1 MTRRSALVGAIL
13 VAVVATGLP
22 ASAHRRD
29 LMTPNG
35 RVGGIIQTLETTT
48 ADMKEMFG
56 RPTEKKIQRV
66 GCSRVIR
73 LRWRGEI
80 QTYAYKADPDR
91 IVVDVKVNTSEVTAR
106 RLGETYAF
114 HTRKGLHPLDSEE
127 KLQELYPRRNGMTHN
142 GHTHYILGEGEFG
155 TKLMAKVID
164 GVVVQLEVAPYE
176 FC

>member
-1 MTRRSALVGAIL
+1 MLRRMLVGVVIGAVL
-13 VAVVATGLP
+13 VAVLP
-22 ASAHRRD
+22 AGAHPRD
-29 LMTPNG
+29 LMTSNG
-35 RVGGIIQTLETTT
+35 RVGAIIQTGETTN

-56 RPTEKKIQRV
+56 RPTAKKIVRV

-106 RLGETYAF
+106 GLGDTYEF
-114 HTRKGLHPLDSEE
+114 HTRKGLRPGDSEDV
-127 KLQELYPRRNGMTHN
+127 LRELYPRRNGITHN

-155 TKLMAKVID
+155 QKLMAKVID
-164 GVVVQLEVAPYE
+164 AVVVQLEVAPYE

>member
-1 MTRRSALVGAIL
+1 MRLSLALAAAVSCALLL
-13 VAVVATGLP
+13 VPFP

-29 LMTPNG
+29 LMTVNG
-35 RVGGIIQTLETTT
+35 RVGNIIQTGETTN

-56 RPTEKKIQRV
+56 RPSEKKIVRV

-73 LRWRGEI
+73 LRWRGDI
-80 QTYAYKADPDR
+80 QTYAYKGDPDR
-91 IVVDVKVNTSEVTAR
+91 VVVDVKVNAAEVTAR

-114 HTRKGLHPLDSEE
+114 HTRKGLRVSDSEE
-127 KLQELYPRRNGMTHN
+127 TLQELYPRRNGITHN
-142 GHTHYILGEGEFG
+142 GHTHYILRDSG
-155 TKLMAKVID
+155 TKLLGKVID

>member
-1 MTRRSALVGAIL
+1 MKRSFVGVL
-13 VAVVATGLP
+13 VAAVLLAALP
-22 ASAHRRD
+22 VWAHPRD
-29 LMTPNG
+29 LMTSNG
-35 RVGGIIQTLETTT
+35 RVGSIIQTGETTN

-56 RPTEKKIQRV
+56 RPTDKKIVRV

-106 RLGETYAF
+106 GLGDTYAF
-114 HTRKGLHPLDSEE
+114 HTRKGLHPLDSEDV
-127 KLQELYPRRNGMTHN
+127 LQELYPRRNGITHN

-155 TKLMAKVID
+155 QKLMAKAID